1 MLSAPDPNALPLD
14 GAASGGCAGSKT
26 HATGRV
32 ASVESEG
39 EESPLGA
46 MALHGGKAAQ
56 DAVAALVLEA
66 HAVAAYGPQA
76 LVDFAAAKLH
86 YYEGEGDEGG
96 ADKQKED

>member
-1 MLSAPDPNALPLD
+1 MS
-14 GAASGGCAGSKT
+14 
-26 HATGRV
+26 
-32 ASVESEG
+32 ESEG

-66 HAVAAYGPQA
+66 HAVASRQGPQA

-86 YYEGEGDEGG
+86 YYECEGDEGG
-96 ADKQKED
+96 STNSKED